1 MGIGILLI
9 KVCLR
14 PGRNEVIDESRQEGL
29 LAVVFCG
36 IEFDAPVGGIGKG
49 SEAFVDRVL
58 GASIGD
64 SKAMIA
70 EATGIAEAIGVVFLW
85 DRQWTERGDAA
96 FHEKDF

>member
-9 KVCLR
+9 GVCLR

-36 IEFDAPVGGIGKG
+36 IEFDAPIGGIGKG

-58 GASIGD
+58 GASIGGT
-64 SKAMIA
+64 KAMIA
-70 EATGIAEAIGVVFLW
+70 EATGIAEAIGMVFW
-85 DRQWTERGDAA
+85 GDR
-96 FHEKDF
+96 

>member
-9 KVCLR
+9 GVCLR

-36 IEFDAPVGGIGKG
+36 IEFDAPIGGIGKG

-64 SKAMIA
+64 TKAMIA
-70 EATGIAEAIGVVFLW
+70 EATGITEAIGMVFW
-85 DRQWTERGDAA
+85 GDR
-96 FHEKDF
+96 

>member
-14 PGRNEVIDESRQEGL
+14 PRRNEVIDESRKEGL
-29 LAVVFCG
+29 LAGSFCG
-36 IEFDAPVGGIGKG
+36 LEIDAPIGGIGKG

-85 DRQWTERGDAA
+85 DRQWTERGDTA

>member
-9 KVCLR
+9 GVCLR

-36 IEFDAPVGGIGKG
+36 IEFDAPIGGIGKG

-64 SKAMIA
+64 TKAMIA
-70 EATGIAEAIGVVFLW
+70 EATGIAEAIGMVFW
-85 DRQWTERGDAA
+85 GDR
-96 FHEKDF
+96 